1 MTAELTDTEDE
12 PGLLGSTSPAVL
24 PSLFLYFRHPDDN
37 DVDEGES
44 DHEMLQIVSKQAHLI
59 DALMQTCVQLNQ
71 CGFSAGSSQSQ
82 STEGVL
88 PQQVFGSG
96 VGASCVFPFDW
107 KKEEAFLRWK
117 EDNDEC
123 LTMQLERLRLRR
135 ASDFDD

>member
-1 MTAELTDTEDE
+1 MGEANFYYFTCLSNNCKNRKTVSPSFGFQPLIYTTMALTRALVGMGQMAMAA
-12 PGLLGSTSPAVL
+12 PAAVGSV
-24 PSLFLYFRHPDDN
+24 R
-37 DVDEGES
+37 
-44 DHEMLQIVSKQAHLI
+44 
-59 DALMQTCVQLNQ
+59 
-71 CGFSAGSSQSQ
+71 GFSAGSSQSQ

-117 EDNDEC
+117 EDDDEC